1 MISGGVRALAS
12 APHLKPFG
20 VYYVLALSMGKGTEI
35 ESVGAPPTPTPTLSR
50 AVAIDTF
57 SFAPPACARPA
68 TSHPRLGCS
77 ALPCPPRTPRSG
89 PYSRPALLAHPLG
102 SGARERLH

>member
-35 ESVGAPPTPTPTLSR
+35 ESEGAAPTHPLAR
-50 AVAIDTF
+50 AVAMHTF

-68 TSHPRLGCS
+68 TSHPSLGCS
-77 ALPCPPRTPRSG
+77 VLPCPPRTPRSG

-102 SGARERLH
+102 SDARERLH